1 MTTHTV
7 AENEITYKRITQQ
20 HIPQLIELRIEFLL
34 SIKGWQPREKIDAL
48 IKYLH
53 QYYNTAIPA
62 ENFVG
67 WMAWIDKKAVGV
79 GALVVREQP
88 GQFDWPE
95 GRLGYVLNMYTIPE
109 HRKKGIC
116 STILQELINYAKNTG
131 LSRLELHAAPDG
143 EPVYRKHGFEEWKE
157 PFLMLRFK

>member
-1 MTTHTV
+1 MPTSFDQIS
-7 AENEITYKRITQQ
+7 NITYKRITQE

-48 IKYLH
+48 IKHLH

-62 ENFVG
+62 ESFVG
-67 WMAWIDKKAVGV
+67 WMAWVGEKAVGV

-95 GRLGYVLNMYTIPE
+95 GRLGYVLNMYTVPE
-109 HRKKGIC
+109 HRKRGIC
-116 STILQELINYAKNTG
+116 STILQELINYAKDTG

-143 EPVYRKHGFEEWKE
+143 EPVYRKHSFEEWKE

>member
-1 MTTHTV
+1 MPTSFDQIS
-7 AENEITYKRITQQ
+7 NITYKRITQE

-48 IKYLH
+48 IKHLH
-53 QYYNTAIPA
+53 QYDNTAIPA
-62 ENFVG
+62 ESFVAC
-67 WMAWIDKKAVGV
+67 MAWVGENAVGV

-95 GRLGYVLNMYTIPE
+95 GRLGYVLHMYTVPE
-109 HRKKGIC
+109 YRKRGIC
-116 STILQELINYAKNTG
+116 STILQELIIYAKDTG

-143 EPVYRKHGFEEWKE
+143 EPVYRKHSFEEWK
-157 PFLMLRFK
+157 